1 MTPIHWSC
9 ARRNAE
15 AIKMLLAAG
24 ADPAVPNMLSFNCL
38 HTCAQIGFVKYVC
51 VCVRAHARACVCVCV
66 CVCVCTR
73 AGVCVCVCVQVRS
86 YHRGNQGTC
95 LSENFISP
103 NLKEKGGFCNGPD
116 KL

>member
-51 VCVRAHARACVCVCV
+51 VCVRAHARARVCVCV
-66 CVCVCTR
+66 CVYVCARARVCVY
-73 AGVCVCVCVQVRS
+73 VCVCKCVATIEAIKVLAS
-86 YHRGNQGTC
+86 VKILYPPT
-95 LSENFISP
+95 
-103 NLKEKGGFCNGPD
+103 
-116 KL
+116 